1 MQSEY
6 TLKPIAHI
14 YNDFPDKFGIP
25 RQSGLVNEL
34 KAVLIFEPEYRFPEA
49 FRGLKDYSHIWLIW
63 GFSGNNK
70 NTWSPTVRPPRLGGN
85 TRMGVFATRSPF
97 RPNPIGLSSVL
108 LERIEMTK
116 ENGPVLHIC
125 GADLMDQP
133 PVFDIKPYLPYVDS
147 HPEAR
152 NGFAGPVK
160 DYALEVSC
168 PEHLLEKFPIKKRDA
183 LLSLLAQDPRPS
195 YHNDPERI
203 YGFRFAGFEIK
214 FKVEEQTLTV
224 LAAEKE

>member
-1 MQSEY
+1 
-6 TLKPIAHI
+6 
-14 YNDFPDKFGIP
+14 
-25 RQSGLVNEL
+25 
-34 KAVLIFEPEYRFPEA
+34 
-49 FRGLKDYSHIWLIW
+49 
-63 GFSGNNK
+63 
-70 NTWSPTVRPPRLGGN
+70 
-85 TRMGVFATRSPF
+85 
-97 RPNPIGLSSVL
+97 
-108 LERIEMTK
+108 
-116 ENGPVLHIC
+116 
-125 GADLMDQP
+125 MDQT